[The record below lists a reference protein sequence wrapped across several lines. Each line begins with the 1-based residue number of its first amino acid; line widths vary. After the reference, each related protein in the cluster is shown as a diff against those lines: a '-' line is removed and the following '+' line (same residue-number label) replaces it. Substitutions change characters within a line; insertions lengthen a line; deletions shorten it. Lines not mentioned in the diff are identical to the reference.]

1 MFKRNIFPTSYP
13 VASVYSFI
21 TDGCFWLG
29 FALVNKVFAMLW
41 VVFFFPFFS
50 FLFFWHNLMG
60 PRMMTYVAGNNF
72 EFLAFTS
79 QVLVMESRDLCILGN
94 YSTTELNDNIHS

>member
-1 MFKRNIFPTSYP
+1 
-13 VASVYSFI
+13 
-21 TDGCFWLG
+21 
-29 FALVNKVFAMLW
+29 
-41 VVFFFPFFS
+41 
-50 FLFFWHNLMG
+50 MG